1 MTPQRGQLQSEGWV
15 LVQAARRA
23 YSYSPAAASPFIFQ
37 ADVGFLLHP
46 PNRTSTLPGRGPRG
60 GADGDDSGAAAVFLG
75 PVPSHPSLSDC
86 GQTSLDWDRV
96 EEKTEFC

>member
-23 YSYSPAAASPFIFQ
+23 YSYSPAAGSPFIFQ

-46 PNRTSTLPGRGPRG
+46 PNRSSTLPGRGPRG
-60 GADGDDSGAAAVFLG
+60 GAGGDDSGAAAVFLG
-75 PVPSHPSLSDC
+75 LVLPQP
-86 GQTSLDWDRV
+86 
-96 EEKTEFC
+96 F